1 MVTFATDYW
10 APALDSKARRRMTD
24 LEGRAVQA
32 MKKNLSRSTVAS
44 NSTSI
49 TSTTSQSFN
58 YPYHNNNPRRNNSLP
73 VVNAINPIQ
82 TPFQHNK
89 PVIISSRGSAGTSPK
104 NIIGS
109 YINHFHDNKADE
121 HSICSSIEIVPN
133 NNDHTN
139 GHTEHKKKNLVQS
152 VQKLFIHDSKVNIQL
167 SPKEELEEFNFKNSH
182 DNSLLLKKYGVCD
195 KSCIG
200 KGATAVVRL
209 HHKFDNSECERTY
222 AVKEFR
228 KKRKNESEKDY
239 VKKLTSEFCI
249 SSTLHHVNIV
259 KTVDFLQDDNHN
271 WCEVMEYC
279 AGGDL
284 YSAIKASHMTSV
296 EINCCFKQL
305 IMGISYLHS
314 MGVAHR
320 TCWEEEVH
328 FSKGLCGSEPYIAPE
343 QFETKEYDA
352 RLVDIWACGI
362 VYYCMI
368 YQGIPFRMATPA
380 DPNYANY
387 LETKNLGLYEPFERL
402 PRGCRDLMFRILE
415 PDTKLRIRI
424 EEIKNDAWFKT
435 IESCSEFDEPEPE
448 SELESSKSTKSSS
461 EPSSRKRTL
470 TQEHKHLPPTCLKEI
485 QEKDG
490 KNGAKDNH
498 NDKDN

>member
-1 MVTFATDYW
+1 
-10 APALDSKARRRMTD
+10 
-24 LEGRAVQA
+24 

-121 HSICSSIEIVPN
+121 HSICSSIEI
-133 NNDHTN
+133 
-139 GHTEHKKKNLVQS
+139 
-152 VQKLFIHDSKVNIQL
+152 
-167 SPKEELEEFNFKNSH
+167 
-182 DNSLLLKKYGVCD
+182 
-195 KSCIG
+195 
-200 KGATAVVRL
+200 
-209 HHKFDNSECERTY
+209 
-222 AVKEFR
+222 
-228 KKRKNESEKDY
+228 
-239 VKKLTSEFCI
+239 
-249 SSTLHHVNIV
+249 
-259 KTVDFLQDDNHN
+259 
-271 WCEVMEYC
+271 EYC

-314 MGVAHR
+314 MGVAHRDIKPENLLLDKNGHLKITDFGVSDVFR

-490 KNGAKDNH
+490 KN
-498 NDKDN
+498 

>member
-1 MVTFATDYW
+1 MVTFAADYW

-32 MKKNLSRSTVAS
+32 IKKNLSRST
-44 NSTSI
+44 
-49 TSTTSQSFN
+49 
-58 YPYHNNNPRRNNSLP
+58 
-73 VVNAINPIQ
+73 
-82 TPFQHNK
+82 
-89 PVIISSRGSAGTSPK
+89 
-104 NIIGS
+104 
-109 YINHFHDNKADE
+109 
-121 HSICSSIEIVPN
+121 
-133 NNDHTN
+133 
-139 GHTEHKKKNLVQS
+139 
-152 VQKLFIHDSKVNIQL
+152 
-167 SPKEELEEFNFKNSH
+167 
-182 DNSLLLKKYGVCD
+182 SLLLKKYGVCD

-320 TCWEEEVH
+320 DIKPENLLLDKNGHLKITDFGVSDVFRTCWEEEVH

-435 IESCSEFDEPEPE
+435 IESCSEFDEPKPE

-470 TQEHKHLPPTCLKEI
+470 TQEHKHLPPMCLKEI